1 MQEGVFR
8 QLDVLDGVGRGGT
21 ELHVEATVAEIV
33 QHGGVEGAPR
43 FQKRLLFEDVLQII
57 TEFLLFVQIFEG
69 FRDGLGGK
77 RGLSGRNEIFRNGFE
92 NAFQIGLLFRKRVK
106 ILRGGGHDVH
116 DMDDAEGLQGLG
128 RLFFRVVQTDNGD
141 FFHDFYHRKLL
152 NHPWVFTHG
161 YDPATATRFDW
172 NYLHSRGLR
181 FASPTAG
188 SQSPLWGF

>member
-1 MQEGVFR
+1 MYEIDVVLVLIDDLQEGVFR
-8 QLDVLDGVGRGGT
+8 QLDVLNGVGRGGT
-21 ELHVEATVAEIV
+21 ELHVEATAAEIV

-57 TEFLLFVQIFEG
+57 TEFLLFIQIFKG

-77 RGLSGRNEIFRNGFE
+77 GGLSGRNEIFRNGFE

-141 FFHDFYHRKLL
+141 FFHDFLTVPFALRSR
-152 NHPWVFTHG
+152 N
-161 YDPATATRFDW
+161 TAIRMII
-172 NYLHSRGLR
+172 HS
-181 FASPTAG
+181 AMY
-188 SQSPLWGF
+188 W